1 MGTLLIVEDGT
12 EYLEF
17 FRLFLKDEHRYLH
30 AQAGATALR
39 LLADEK
45 VDLVVLDMRFDR
57 SDPSELL
64 GDVTTVAGEYF
75 GGDAKRAQRYI
86 EENQGTL
93 ILADLRK
100 AGHALPVLFVADMP
114 PRKVENLRR
123 LYGAVRVVPHFDAGA
138 IRREIAGAI
147 GGEAGS

>member
-17 FRLFLKDEHRYLH
+17 FRLFLKDEHQYLH
-30 AQAGATALR
+30 AQAGEAALR
-39 LLADEK
+39 LLADEA

-57 SDPSELL
+57 SDASELL
-64 GDVTTVAGEYF
+64 GDVTVVAGEYF
-75 GGDAKRAQRYI
+75 GGDANRAQRYI

-114 PRKVENLRR
+114 ARKVENLRK
-123 LYGAVRVVPHFDAGA
+123 LYGAVRVVPNFDAAA
-138 IRREIAGAI
+138 IRAAIAAALD
-147 GGEAGS
+147 GGPR